1 MTKATGFRACAL
13 YAMPGERVTVTAD
26 AANAADVVPSLA
38 EAKETLSPHRDF
50 ADFIR
55 WNTGWGHV
63 RLEPRT
69 PAPLAPALPP
79 YRKGIVRQIPQ
90 YRADVPFAKLSESE
104 WKALHNPRNRNRRRV
119 AVPGLAIT
127 DFQDR
132 PTGATLP
139 DTVMAS
145 IKRQV
150 ASQVAAAKAA
160 GMPSRQ
166 RDVLAKDLFAMLRA
180 QAETAAMR
188 EKRKR
193 TAKKAGETRSA
204 HKAAQGT
211 AHGEHA
217 TEAKPECFATAYHT
231 PNKAHPR
238 ERGALGHG
246 PAIKVRKK
254 IVDN

>member
-1 MTKATGFRACAL
+1 MRNDTGSR
-13 YAMPGERVTVTAD
+13 PI
-26 AANAADVVPSLA
+26 P
-38 EAKETLSPHRDF
+38 TLQAS
-50 ADFIR
+50 
-55 WNTGWGHV
+55 
-63 RLEPRT
+63 
-69 PAPLAPALPP
+69 
-79 YRKGIVRQIPQ
+79 
-90 YRADVPFAKLSESE
+90 VPFARVATKEE
-104 WKALHNPRNRNRRRV
+104 WQALHNPRNRNRRRV
-119 AVPGLAIT
+119 TQPGLAIT

-139 DTVMAS
+139 ETVIAS
-145 IKRQV
+145 IKRTVAAQV
-150 ASQVAAAKAA
+150 ATAKAA

-180 QAETAAMR
+180 QAEAAALC
-188 EKRKR
+188 EKRRR

-246 PAIKVRKK
+246 PAVKVRKK
-254 IVDN
+254 VVDN